1 MKVKHRQ
8 LAPTVG
14 RISDD
19 HQANS
24 MGSPN
29 HDDALDKGTTL
40 TFMSWT
46 CVADGSGCF
55 TNHLDDHQV
64 VESIPTN
71 QHLLNNSTALE
82 AGVENPPED
91 PQEGETFDLIKRYW
105 TDPEEM
111 THPRVDNSDLLNG
124 IDHVSKKSRPVH

>member
-1 MKVKHRQ
+1 MDVKVKHRQ

-46 CVADGSGCF
+46 CVADGSGGF
-55 TNHLDDHQV
+55 TNYLDDHG
-64 VESIPTN
+64 
-71 QHLLNNSTALE
+71 HGHRE
-82 AGVENPPED
+82 AGRLPPSTYLPPPLMVMVTVKLEDKDREVELARCRIRN
-91 PQEGETFDLIKRYW
+91 QKRA
-105 TDPEEM
+105 E
-111 THPRVDNSDLLNG
+111 
-124 IDHVSKKSRPVH
+124 

>member
-1 MKVKHRQ
+1 MAVKHRQ

-46 CVADGSGCF
+46 CVADGSGGF
-55 TNHLDDHQV
+55 TNYLDDHG
-64 VESIPTN
+64 
-71 QHLLNNSTALE
+71 HGHRE
-82 AGVENPPED
+82 AGRQGQGSRAGALQD
-91 PQEGETFDLIKRYW
+91 PQ
-105 TDPEEM
+105 PEA
-111 THPRVDNSDLLNG
+111 R
-124 IDHVSKKSRPVH
+124 

>member
-1 MKVKHRQ
+1 MDVKVKHRQ

-46 CVADGSGCF
+46 CVADGLGGF
-55 TNHLDDHQV
+55 INHLDNHQDV
-64 VESIPTN
+64 GSVSTN
-71 QHLLNNSTALE
+71 QNL
-82 AGVENPPED
+82 P
-91 PQEGETFDLIKRYW
+91 
-105 TDPEEM
+105 
-111 THPRVDNSDLLNG
+111 DNSAALAG
-124 IDHVSKKSRPVH
+124 KPS